1 MEMEWTGTA
10 VLVIDSDLDRKA
22 EIVSILSTKGVE
34 VLDAV
39 SEESGLEAVF
49 KHRPALVILDAA
61 LSDGD
66 SLAVCRRIRQMTR
79 SPIVILAASE
89 QSRLII
95 QALDAGADDYLTSP
109 IVAEVLL
116 LRVWAALQR
125 SRQDKVSDQTVY
137 DDGYLRVD
145 PAARQVAVIGEP
157 VSLTATEFSLLIF
170 LMERAGQVCTF
181 EQLLFNV
188 WGPDYSN
195 RSQYIHVF
203 IWHLRQKLEP
213 NPKDPTYLAGVHSVG
228 YRFQTVN
235 GGNGNG

>member
-10 VLVIDSDLDRKA
+10 VLVIDSDLDRQA
-22 EIVSILSTKGVE
+22 EIISILSKKGVE
-34 VLDAV
+34 ALAAV

-49 KHRPALVILDAA
+49 QHRPALIILDAA

-66 SLAVCRRIRQMTR
+66 SLACCRRIRQR
-79 SPIVILAASE
+79 SSSPIVILAASE

-125 SRQDKVSDQTVY
+125 SRQDKVDDRVIF

-145 PAARQVAVIGEP
+145 PAARQVAVMGEP
-157 VSLTATEFSLLIF
+157 VRLTATEFSLLIF
-170 LMERAGQVCTF
+170 LMEKAGQVCTF

-213 NPKDPTYLAGVHSVG
+213 DPKDPTYLTSVHSVG
-228 YRFQTVN
+228 YRFQTMA
-235 GGNGNG
+235 GENGNG

>member
-10 VLVIDSDLDRKA
+10 VLVIDSDPDRQA
-22 EIVSILSTKGVE
+22 EIVSILSHKGVE
-34 VLDAV
+34 VLSAD
-39 SEESGLEAVF
+39 SEETGLEAVF
-49 KHRPALVILDAA
+49 QYRPGLIILDAS
-61 LSDGD
+61 LSGGE
-66 SLAVCRRIRQMTR
+66 SLACCRRIRQMTV

-125 SRQDKVSDQTVY
+125 ARQDKVAGQVVF

-145 PAARQVAVIGEP
+145 PATRQVAIMGDP
-157 VSLTATEFSLLIF
+157 VRLTATEYSLLIY
-170 LMERAGQVCTF
+170 LMEKAGQVCTF

-188 WGPDYSN
+188 WGPEYSN
-195 RSQYIHVF
+195 RSQYVHVF
-203 IWHLRQKLEP
+203 VWHLRQKLEP
-213 NPKDPTYLAGVHSVG
+213 DPKDPTYLTSVHSVG
-228 YRFQTVN
+228 YRFHAADDQN
-235 GGNGNG
+235 GS